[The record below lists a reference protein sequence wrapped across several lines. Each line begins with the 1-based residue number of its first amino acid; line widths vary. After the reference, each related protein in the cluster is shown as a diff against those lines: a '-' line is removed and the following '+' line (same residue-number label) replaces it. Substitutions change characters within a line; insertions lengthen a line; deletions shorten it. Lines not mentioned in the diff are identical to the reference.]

1 MTHSHISIV
10 IIRTQFTNLQLKT
23 PKLYKILVQ
32 IGLKIGLAV
41 TN

>member
-1 MTHSHISIV
+1 V
-10 IIRTQFTNLQLKT
+10 EIRIQFINWQLKT
-23 PKLYKILVQ
+23 PKFYQILVQ